1 MLGVAA
7 ASIVGLAMICFSI
20 GMAHIFYR
28 SRRKRWQTILAWG
41 ACTLVSTVAGELL
54 RPAMGNCSGQFTGFL
69 AVFVYLCLFDV
80 PVKQRLFT
88 YFFVDTSMY
97 ATAVLARYTVLL
109 VHGFFPGFDP
119 KAPFVVVYFVLTAAC
134 VFVFFRFLR
143 DPVVTRLAQFGTHM
157 GSLTAFACVGY
168 VLLLVLFDA
177 WAVRRSVPPMEW
189 LALVLYMGLLGCGYY
204 LSFFTMTAVRDA
216 AVAQAQVREL
226 TAQVRQ
232 SERYYATL
240 TGHIQDIRRM
250 QHDSRHHLR
259 VLDGYAREGAYAQL
273 RAYLATLIQ
282 QVPDTGELVCC
293 ANHTANILLGF
304 YREQARGGGIGF
316 RCDAQI
322 PAELDCS
329 PVDLCAVLGNALQ
342 NALDACQRQDP
353 SSERYISLLARMVG
367 SNLTLEL
374 KNSYDGLVVEGED
387 GLLSRK
393 EEPGHGLGL
402 GSIRRVAEQYHGFCA
417 VTRTAEE
424 FVLRVVLG
432 AAG

>member
-7 ASIVGLAMICFSI
+7 ASIVGLATICFSI

-28 SRRKRWQTILAWG
+28 SKRKRWQTVLAWG
-41 ACTLVSTVAGELL
+41 LCTLVIVVLGELL
-54 RPAMGNCSGQFTGFL
+54 RPAVGNRSGQFSGFL

-119 KAPFVVVYFVLTAAC
+119 KAPFVVLYFVLTAAC

-143 DPVVTRLAQFGTHM
+143 DPMVTRLAQFGAHM

-177 WAVRRSVPPMEW
+177 WAIRQSVPPMEW

-282 QVPDTGELVCC
+282 QVPDTG
-293 ANHTANILLGF
+293 AGLLRQPHRQHPAGLLQGTGQGRRDPVPVRRPDPGGTGLLPGGPVRRAGQRPAKRPGRLPAAGPVIGAV
-304 YREQARGGGIGF
+304 YLPAGPDGGEQPDPGTEEQLRRPGGG
-316 RCDAQI
+316 
-322 PAELDCS
+322 
-329 PVDLCAVLGNALQ
+329 
-342 NALDACQRQDP
+342 
-353 SSERYISLLARMVG
+353 
-367 SNLTLEL
+367 
-374 KNSYDGLVVEGED
+374 GED

-402 GSIRRVAEQYHGFCA
+402 GSIRRVAEQYHGYCS